1 MAAAETAEREIL
13 RMLNES
19 IETKQNILGM
29 GSFGTVYMITYGGQK
44 LAVKVAKTQPANGYQ
59 VVDPGNRYNVAN
71 VPQESEMLLQREASI
86 LQHLGVKCDPYIVCF
101 KYVISPSI
109 MATEFLENYEE
120 LNKLMLQITGMTREQ
135 SGSIIRE
142 MILGLQHIHDNGIAH
157 SDIHASNIMVNV
169 RSKQIRFID
178 FGLACSRDANI
189 QQCMAGSYALRD
201 PSLVNDVMT
210 IDQAQKADIWA
221 LGVVICVLILLS
233 TGDETKIK
241 NMYPY
246 FAKSYT
252 DDKNA
257 KQMWVNLVLQDDKFE
272 MYAKQF
278 FGINLTKLIALKPS
292 DRNLNAAII
301 RK

>member
-1 MAAAETAEREIL
+1 
-13 RMLNES
+13 
-19 IETKQNILGM
+19 
-29 GSFGTVYMITYGGQK
+29 
-44 LAVKVAKTQPANGYQ
+44 
-59 VVDPGNRYNVAN
+59 
-71 VPQESEMLLQREASI
+71 MLLQREASI
-86 LQHLGVKCDPYIVCF
+86 LQRLGGKCDPYIMCF

-120 LNKLMLQITGMTREQ
+120 LNKLMLQITGMTRERL
-135 SGSIIRE
+135 GSIIRE

-157 SDIHASNIMVNV
+157 SDIHASNIMVNIQ
-169 RSKQIRFID
+169 SGKIRFID

-210 IDQAQKADIWA
+210 IEQAQKADIWA

-233 TGDETKIK
+233 TEDQIKIK

-252 DDKNA
+252 DDKIV

-278 FGINLTKLIALKPS
+278 FGINLTKLIALDPT

-301 RK
+301 RRQI